1 MYYNI
6 DGGTGSRK
14 RKGSGAEGEAEWTWI
29 EALNFGL
36 MVDFMVGRVGKEDL
50 ALRARLMVA
59 RLGRF
64 AVLV

>member
-6 DGGTGSRK
+6 DGGTGARK
-14 RKGSGAEGEAEWTWI
+14 RKGSGAEGEAKWIWI
-29 EALNFGL
+29 EALNLVL
-36 MVDFMVGRVGKEDL
+36 MVDFLIGRVGKEDL